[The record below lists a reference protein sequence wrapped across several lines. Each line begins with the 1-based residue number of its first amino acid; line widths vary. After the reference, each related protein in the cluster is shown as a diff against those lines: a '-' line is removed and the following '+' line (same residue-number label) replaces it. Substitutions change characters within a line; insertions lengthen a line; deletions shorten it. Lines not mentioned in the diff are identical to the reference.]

1 MQLIENGSGTLEIAT
16 SGLDALPGD
25 KTARVLDLPGLSVSA
40 GLIAMENARKD
51 GPPLIPR
58 SPTEHVHELIRAE
71 NCVAQ

>member
-1 MQLIENGSGTLEIAT
+1 MQLIKNGSSTLEIAT

-25 KTARVLDLPGLSVSA
+25 KTALVLDLSSL
-40 GLIAMENARKD
+40 
-51 GPPLIPR
+51 PLIPR